1 MSNSPNMQKKIR
13 YASIKLSKSNFYHHL
28 QRSSLPYEASHI
40 SSIAP
45 LGSEVPTAMFCI
57 TVRQLSLQ

>member
-1 MSNSPNMQKKIR
+1 MLNSAYMQKRIG
-13 YASIKLSKSNFYHHL
+13 YASIKLSKSNFYLH
-28 QRSSLPYEASHI
+28 QQQSSLPYEASHI

-45 LGSEVPTAMFCI
+45 LGSEVFTAMFHI